1 MRGADRVARF
11 LVHTAAT
18 LSAAQR
24 VVPVLVNG
32 GPGLAIVPH
41 DSASLVAS
49 LTVADG
55 RILRV
60 NLLVARPKLARA
72 RFSPA

>member
-1 MRGADRVARF
+1 
-11 LVHTAAT
+11 
-18 LSAAQR
+18 

-32 GPGLAIVPH
+32 GPGLAIVQP
-41 DSASLVAS
+41 DGSASLVAS

-60 NLLVARPKLARA
+60 DLLVAPPKLARA